1 MKKNKR
7 SLLRALF
14 GFTFGFML
22 TADVDRTRD
31 RRAPP
36 PPTRSPERETQ
47 QSEER
52 SNGSE

>member
-36 PPTRSPERETQ
+36 LPTSSPERD
-47 QSEER
+47 QSPEER
-52 SNGSE
+52 SGGSE